1 MEIIPRYGVG
11 ADGWLGRRTDRRH
24 PCSKKAA
31 VTEPTSHPVRPDT
44 DPRSTPSLI
53 AAATRDAS
61 AQLADLLRLARIEMR
76 GNVRAVATLA
86 LLFGGAALLIL
97 VSLVLLLLSVRDA
110 IAVLVGSDAIA
121 ALIVALPFL
130 FTTAILMWAGLRR
143 MSLREVPRGKTP
155 HRS

>member
-1 MEIIPRYGVG
+1 M
-11 ADGWLGRRTDRRH
+11 
-24 PCSKKAA
+24 
-31 VTEPTSHPVRPDT
+31 TEPTSHPVRPDS

-86 LLFGGAALLIL
+86 LLFGGAVLLIL

-130 FTTAILMWAGLRR
+130 IATAILMWAGLRR
-143 MSLREVPRGKTP
+143 MGLREVPRGRTP
-155 HRS
+155 DHS